1 MNKEEFYKY
10 GESLGIKINDLQ
22 RLRMLCKDDI
32 INTQQELINILESQ
46 VMDLSM
52 MSKIEL
58 GDDVI
63 AELKRLKEII
73 NEKI

>member
-1 MNKEEFYKY
+1 MNKEE
-10 GESLGIKINDLQ
+10 LQ
-22 RLRMLCKDDI
+22 NVPQI
-32 INTQQELINILESQ
+32 ISAKMAAQQELINVLYSQ

>member
-1 MNKEEFYKY
+1 MNKLNKEET
-10 GESLGIKINDLQ
+10 IKV
-22 RLRMLCKDDI
+22 
-32 INTQQELINILESQ
+32 QQELINVLESQ

-63 AELKRLKEII
+63 AEIKRLKDLLNKKEDEGI
-73 NEKI
+73 